1 MGVLIIDGYN
11 VIHSWPEL
19 IKLKESNL
27 SHARDK
33 LIEEMVNFRALRGE
47 KVIIVF
53 DAHHFSGS
61 EARREEVAGV
71 EVIYSRQGETADTAI
86 EKLAGELVSQG
97 EQVLVVTADWL
108 EQRLVWGKGAL
119 RLSPTGLRRLVY
131 EARKEAE
138 SYARNHDYNPLD
150 AYLSPFDREILEK
163 WRRG

>member
-19 IKLKESNL
+19 LNLKESNL

-33 LIEEMVNFRALRGE
+33 LIDEMINFQALRGE

-53 DAHHFSGS
+53 DAHHFSGT
-61 EARREEVAGV
+61 EVRQEETSGV
-71 EVIYSRQGETADTAI
+71 EVIYSRQGETADTVI
-86 EKLAGELVSQG
+86 ERLAGELVGKG
-97 EQVLVVTADWL
+97 EEVLVVTADRL

-119 RLSPTGLRRLVY
+119 RLSPAGLKRMVM
-131 EARKEAE
+131 EVRKETE
-138 SYARNHDYNPLD
+138 SYSPTQDRNPLD
-150 AYLSPFDREILEK
+150 ARLPHSKRTVLEK